1 MSGEPVPLGD
11 SLQDVVRALRP
22 AQAAST
28 PSNKS
33 VGDVFG
39 RWEEVVGTAVAA
51 NVRPVRLDSDR
62 LVVEVDDPAWAT
74 QLRVLEGDL
83 RSRLASIG
91 VRVER
96 IEVRVGRRGPGRR
109 ASRT

>member
-11 SLQDVVRALRP
+11 SLQQVIRSLRP
-22 AQAAST
+22 LDAAAGPST
-28 PSNKS
+28 KS

-39 RWEEVVGTAVAA
+39 RWEEVVGRAVAA
-51 NVRPVRLDSDR
+51 NVRPIRLDSDR

-83 RSRLASIG
+83 RERLQSIG
-91 VRVER
+91 VRVDR
-96 IEVRVGRRGPGRR
+96 IEVRVGRRGPAGGRQR
-109 ASRT
+109 G

>member
-1 MSGEPVPLGD
+1 MSSEPVPVGD
-11 SLQDVVRALRP
+11 SLQHVIRALRP
-22 AQAAST
+22 AQDAIGPST
-28 PSNKS
+28 KS

-39 RWEEVVGTAVAA
+39 RWEEVVGPAVAA
-51 NVRPVRLDSDR
+51 NVRPIRLDSDR

-83 RSRLASIG
+83 RARLQSIG

-96 IEVRVGRRGPGRR
+96 IEVRVGRRPGRTKR
-109 ASRT
+109 S